1 MHLPNN
7 HGTVKEMFSQWEIII
22 LWKETT
28 NSKDKVLVLD
38 NSSTM
43 DNKLILEDQGEA
55 KDGEASNRVDNSR
68 VDNSRAGNKEEDG
81 KVKAMMDG
89 VDGEDKEHREVGD
102 KLNKSD

>member
-7 HGTVKEMFSQWEIII
+7 HGTVKEMFSQWEITI

-28 NSKDKVLVLD
+28 NSKDKVLVLG
-38 NSSTM
+38 NSSTV
-43 DNKLILEDQGEA
+43 DNKLILEDQGEI
-55 KDGEASNRVDNSR
+55 KDGEASNRVDN
-68 VDNSRAGNKEEDG
+68 NRAGNKEEDG

>member
-7 HGTVKEMFSQWEIII
+7 HGTVKEMFSQWEITI

-28 NSKDKVLVLD
+28 NSKDKVLVLG
-38 NSSTM
+38 NSSTV
-43 DNKLILEDQGEA
+43 DNKLILEDQGEI
-55 KDGEASNRVDNSR
+55 KDGEASNRVDN
-68 VDNSRAGNKEEDG
+68 NRAGNKEEDG
-81 KVKAMMDG
+81 KVKAIMDG

>member
-68 VDNSRAGNKEEDG
+68 VDNSRASNKEEDG

-102 KLNKSD
+102 KFNKSD